1 MMGRLKGVWREN
13 IRVDARLLITFLAIC
28 VALFAF
34 GKLASEV
41 LEGDT
46 MALDRAIISSLRVPG
61 DPSMPIGPRWLL
73 LMVRDVTAL
82 GGWAVLTLITIMVTG
97 FLVVARRGATALFV
111 LFAIAGGAILSTV
124 LKSLFN
130 RPRPD
135 IVAHLVDV
143 HSTSFP
149 SGHAMNSAIVYLTLG
164 ALLARTQ
171 QVRALRIYLL
181 VISIILAL
189 MIGTSRVYLGVHWP
203 SDVLAGW
210 IVGATWATLC
220 SLLARRLQKE
230 QKLEQG
236 TTPKVAQGVGR

>member
-1 MMGRLKGVWREN
+1 MIVMQRLSAFWRDN
-13 IRVDARLLITFLAIC
+13 VRVDARLLITFLAIC
-28 VALFAF
+28 VALFIF

-41 LEGDT
+41 MDGDPL
-46 MALDRAIISSLRVPG
+46 ALDHFIISALRVSG
-61 DPSMPIGPRWLL
+61 DPTTPIGPRWLL
-73 LMVRDVTAL
+73 RMVRDVTAL
-82 GGWAVLTLITIMVTG
+82 GGWTVLTLITVAVAG
-97 FLVVARRGATALFV
+97 FLFIARRGATALFV
-111 LFAIAGGAILSTV
+111 VFAIAGGAILSTV

-164 ALLARTQ
+164 AVLARTQ

-181 VISIILAL
+181 LAAITLAL
-189 MIGTSRVYLGVHWP
+189 IIGASRVYLGVHWP

-220 SLLARRLQKE
+220 SLFARSLQ
-230 QKLEQG
+230 QQHKLEQG
-236 TTPKVAQGVGR
+236 TTSKTA

>member
-1 MMGRLKGVWREN
+1 MQRVSAIWREN
-13 IRVDARLLITFLAIC
+13 VRVDARLLIAFLALC
-28 VALFAF
+28 LGLFIF

-41 LEGDT
+41 MEGDS
-46 MALDRAIISSLRVPG
+46 MALDHRIISALRVPG
-61 DPSMPIGPRWLL
+61 DPTTPIGPRWLL
-73 LMVRDVTAL
+73 RMVRDVTAL
-82 GGWAVLTLITIMVTG
+82 GGWTVLTLITVAVAG
-97 FLVVARRGATALFV
+97 FLMVARRGATALFV
-111 LFAIAGGAILSTV
+111 IFAIAGGAILSTA

-181 VISIILAL
+181 LVSIILAL
-189 MIGTSRVYLGVHWP
+189 MIGASRVYLGVHWP

-230 QKLEQG
+230 RKLEPG
-236 TTPKVAQGVGR
+236 TTPKVA